1 LLPIETIRRDT
12 ALSNEIIHFNNAGG
26 SLCPKIVTEK
36 MSGYLTEEGRLGGY
50 EIALDRKEELD
61 GFYHGLATYLNTKAG
76 NIALA
81 KSATDAF
88 NRGLSAIRWKADDIV
103 LTTKS
108 DYVSN
113 HILFLQLEHFY
124 GVTTEILPE
133 GKTGYDPEGLRERLR
148 KGPRP
153 KLVSIT
159 HIPTNSGRVQDIHA
173 AGELCREYELLYA
186 VDACQSAG
194 QLPVDV
200 QAIGCDFLSAT
211 FRKYLRGP
219 RGIAFLYVSD
229 RVLTDPEL
237 EPLGLDLRGAE
248 WTAPNRYQPMPDA
261 RRFESWER
269 SMVLQLGAA
278 TAIDYLNQ
286 LPINEVRDRIIRL
299 ADRLSRACAPLAF
312 LKEHRYFESP
322 EYGHQSGI
330 LLFDVDTPLTAA
342 ELIAALRREGL
353 HASTSG
359 VGNDQHH
366 FREQQIDWALRLSIH
381 YYNTEEEI
389 AQSVNILR
397 KVLG

>member
-1 LLPIETIRRDT
+1 MLPIENIRRDT
-12 ALSNEIIHFNNAGG
+12 ALSAQIIHFNNAGG
-26 SLCPKIVTEK
+26 SLCPKIVTDR
-36 MSGYLTEEGRLGGY
+36 MSDYLAEEGRLGGY
-50 EIALDRKEELD
+50 EIALDRKEELK
-61 GFYHGLATYLNTKAG
+61 GFYHGLATHLNTRPE

-88 NRGLSAIRWKADDIV
+88 NRGLSAIRWKAGDII

-113 HILFLQLEHFY
+113 HILFLQLERFY

-133 GKTGYDPEGLRERLR
+133 GKMGYDPEGLEERLR

-159 HIPTNSGRVQDIHA
+159 HIPTNSGRVQDVHA
-173 AGELCREYELLYA
+173 AGKMCREYNVLYA

-194 QLPVDV
+194 QLPLDV

-219 RGIAFLYVSD
+219 RGVAFLYVSD
-229 RVLTDPEL
+229 RVLADPKM
-237 EPLGLDLRGAE
+237 EPLGLDLQGAE
-248 WTAPNRYQPMPDA
+248 WTAPHQYQLMPDA

-269 SMVLQLGAA
+269 SMALQLGAA
-278 TAIDYLNQ
+278 TAIEYLNQ
-286 LPINEVRDRIIRL
+286 LPINAVRERIIRL
-299 ADRLSRACAPLAF
+299 ANELSRACAPLAF
-312 LKEHRYFESP
+312 LQEHRYFERP
-322 EYGHQSGI
+322 EHGHQSGI

-342 ELIAALRREGL
+342 ELIAALRRQGL

-359 VGNDQHH
+359 VSNDQHH
-366 FREQQIDWALRLSIH
+366 FRERGIDWALRLSIH

-389 AQSVNILR
+389 ARAVEILR